1 MRFLRSLT
9 GANLPASVATVVI
22 GAVTLI
28 LPMMLN
34 APDLITYVT
43 IGLSTMVVAGLSLL
57 IGFAGQVSLGQGA
70 FYGFGAYAAAIMAL
84 HGWPPLLAL
93 VAAVAM
99 TAAIAGIVGA
109 VLLRL
114 EGHALAFGTLAL
126 QLIFLSVLNQT
137 PSFTGGAVGLTS
149 IPSLTIGPIAISSY
163 RSYAYL
169 VWVVAAAVLVVSRNI
184 TRSRP
189 GRGLRAMAT
198 SPAAASATGVNV
210 VTYKLRDFALSAAF
224 AGLGGAIY
232 AFFLGYISPDAFPV
246 MLSIEFLIMVVVGG
260 LGTISGA
267 YVGAAAIT
275 IISQV
280 LTAIGTAPTLPPQ
293 LPNVLSEG
301 VYALLLI
308 ALLRFVPDGVVG
320 LASRIT
326 KRLLPTRWRPVAG
339 HKVAPAPAP
348 GRVLLDAAGSPDHDA
363 AAADPGQGTS
373 PAREALSRPLTST
386 DG

>member
-1 MRFLRSLT
+1 MRFVRSLS
-9 GANLPASVATVVI
+9 GPNLPATLATLAI
-22 GAVTLI
+22 GVVTLI
-28 LPMMLN
+28 LPLVLD

-70 FYGFGAYAAAIMAL
+70 FYGFGAYAAAIMAV

-93 VAAVAM
+93 VAATAM

-126 QLIFLSVLNQT
+126 QLIFLSVLSQT
-137 PSFTGGAVGLTS
+137 PNLTGGDVGLTS
-149 IPSLTIGPIAISSY
+149 IPSLAIGPIALSSY
-163 RSYAYL
+163 RSYAYFVWL
-169 VWVVAAAVLVVSRNI
+169 VAVAVLVVCRNI
-184 TRSRP
+184 TKSRP

-198 SPAAASATGVNV
+198 SPSAASAAGVNV
-210 VTYKLRDFALSAAF
+210 VSYKLRDFALSAAF
-224 AGLGGAIY
+224 AGLAGAIY

-246 MLSIEFLIMVVVGG
+246 MLSIGFLIMVVVGG

-267 YVGAAAIT
+267 YVGAAVIT

-280 LTAIGTAPTLPPQ
+280 LTAVGTGPTLPPQ

-301 VYALLLI
+301 VYAVLLI
-308 ALLRFVPDGVVG
+308 ALLRFVPDGIVG
-320 LASRIT
+320 LASRLAR
-326 KRLLPTRWRPVAG
+326 RLLPTRWQRVAPQEVAAVPGPEPVALE
-339 HKVAPAPAP
+339 P
-348 GRVLLDAAGSPDHDA
+348 AAGSERDTVA
-363 AAADPGQGTS
+363 GIPGQ
-373 PAREALSRPLTST
+373 AALRQREALSGPLTST

>member
-1 MRFLRSLT
+1 MRFLRSLS
-9 GANLPASVATVVI
+9 GANLPASIATFVV
-22 GAVTLI
+22 GVVTLI

-70 FYGFGAYAAAIMAL
+70 FYGFGAYAAAIMAV

-93 VAAVAM
+93 VAAVVM
-99 TAAIAGIVGA
+99 TAAIAGLVGA
-109 VLLRL
+109 VLVRL

-137 PSFTGGAVGLTS
+137 PSFTGGAVGLTN
-149 IPSLTIGPIAISSY
+149 IPSLTIGPISVSSY

-184 TRSRP
+184 TKSRP

-198 SPAAASATGVNV
+198 SPSAASATGVNV
-210 VTYKLRDFALSAAF
+210 VSYKLRDFALSAAF

-246 MLSIEFLIMVVVGG
+246 MLSIGFLIMVVVGG

-267 YVGAAAIT
+267 YVGAAVIT
-275 IISQV
+275 VISQV
-280 LTAIGTAPTLPPQ
+280 LTNLGTGPTLPPQ

-301 VYALLLI
+301 VYAVLLI
-308 ALLRFVPDGVVG
+308 ALLRFVPDGIVG
-320 LASRIT
+320 LASRLT

-339 HKVAPAPAP
+339 HDGAPAPAP
-348 GRVLLDAAGSPDHDA
+348 GRLVLDPAAEPDHDA
-363 AAADPGQGTS
+363 ATGDSEGRAVAT
-373 PAREALSRPLTST
+373 RHT
-386 DG
+386 